1 MARLDQGLLGGYSGR
16 LGTTVGA
23 TWKGINVV
31 RTYQP
36 NVANP
41 RTQAQTDQRQLFRDV
56 VQFGSFYLADVIK
69 PFWDRGAKRMSGYNA
84 FVSAN
89 TLAMKPF
96 GGFDPELLIIGDG
109 RMGSP
114 VLEYLITP
122 SGGYVSVDWSE
133 AGPVMYGKETD
144 RLYMFIFNFA
154 GEVIGSSLGEGT
166 RRDETRSILTTEGPD
181 LEEAIIVTAWLSED
195 GLLQSITSAARVVKP
210 EG

>member
-41 RTQAQTDQRQLFRDV
+41 QTQAQTDQRQLFRDV
-56 VQFGSFYLADVIK
+56 VQFGSYYLADVIK

-114 VLEYLITP
+114 ELEYKIRP
-122 SGGYVSVDWSE
+122 GAGYLVVEWNNLR
-133 AGPVMYGKETD
+133 PVMYGKETD

-154 GEVIGSSLGEGT
+154 GEVIGSSLGEV
-166 RRDETRSILTTEGPD
+166 TRSNKTCSVLTTEGGD
-181 LEEAIIVTAWLSED
+181 LEEAVIVTAWLSED
-195 GLLQSITSAARVVKP
+195 GLMQSITSVSRVEKG

>member
-56 VQFGSFYLADVIK
+56 VQFGSYYLADVIK

-89 TLAMKPF
+89 TRAMKPF

-114 VLEYLITP
+114 VLDYVILP
-122 SGGYVSVDWSE
+122 SQGRVGVDWYE
-133 AGPVMYGKETD
+133 ADPVMYGKETD
-144 RLYMFIFNFA
+144 KLYMFIFNFA
-154 GEVIGSSLGEGT
+154 GEVIGSSLGEST
-166 RRDETRSILTTEGPD
+166 RLDGSHAVLTTEGVD

-195 GLLQSITSAARVVKP
+195 GLMQSITSVGRAVKH

>member
-41 RTQAQTDQRQLFRDV
+41 QTQAQTDQRQLFRDV
-56 VQFGSFYLADVIK
+56 VQFGSYYLADVIK
-69 PFWDRGAKRMSGYNA
+69 PFWDRAAKRMSGYNA

-96 GGFDPELLIIGDG
+96 GGFDPELLVIGDG

-114 VLEYLITP
+114 MLEYEISL
-122 SGGYVSVDWSE
+122 SSGYVGVDWGS
-133 AGPVMYGKETD
+133 AGPVLYGKETD

-154 GEVIGSSLGEGT
+154 GEVIGSSLGEA
-166 RRDETRSILTTEGPD
+166 TRSDESKLIRTTEGPD
-181 LEEAIIVTAWLSED
+181 VEEAIIVTAWLSED
-195 GLLQSITSAARVVKP
+195 GLLQSITSAARVVGT
-210 EG
+210 E